1 VNYVILYINIV
12 NILWPFQKL
21 LTILETI
28 QAQILY
34 TTTTLT
40 IDNYRLWVARLHPPL
55 NIIPLAR
62 RGFLPCCSAGSS

>member
-62 RGFLPCCSAGSS
+62 RGFLPCCGAGSS